1 MKGLTMKTHTFQIYA
16 DPGHAWCKVSF
27 KKLFDL
33 GLHDKISH
41 YSYMRGLYAY
51 LEEDCDLSL
60 LIQAIKAR
68 GDSVAFKESHTNKT
82 SKIRGYA
89 HYHFSFF

>member
-1 MKGLTMKTHTFQIYA
+1 MKTHTFIVYA
-16 DPGHAWCKVSF
+16 DPGHAWCKVHF

-33 GLHDKISH
+33 GIHNKISH

-60 LIQAIKAR
+60 LIHTIQSK
-68 GDSVAFKESHTNKT
+68 GDTVAFNEKHTNKV
-82 SKIRGYA
+82 SKIRGYSRYNLTLQGIA
-89 HYHFSFF
+89 